1 VVPGLNDDVKL
12 KDVTTSRESR
22 VEVTAGKT
30 RHVPRLTTR
39 LSIAILVVAYL
50 ALALTFTLLTRAYE
64 ADDESAHTDYVEYIV
79 QHHSI
84 PHIGVANG
92 GESHQPPLYYLLE
105 AGWQQLLGIPPFTPQ
120 VTLAK
125 EPIGP
130 NRLVLS
136 HNYTPTQHEDAVR
149 LHELRLLSVLF
160 GLGTV
165 ILTYAGARVI
175 GLRQAMA
182 LCCGLFVALLPRE
195 LVLSTD
201 VTNDALIIPL
211 CALALV
217 LFLLAERAR
226 SEGRLGHRRLHLLGM
241 GVALGLGAITKFSG
255 LPVAGILFAL
265 AFVPSITLS
274 RPEVHVQGN
283 PAMSCSDNIR
293 RVGIAPSVL
302 VDGVIAVVG
311 FFAVSGWWFV
321 RNKILYGQF
330 LASRKSEGYLKA
342 FVGGA
347 HPVAWTT
354 HLLFNQVPEV
364 FLQTTWYGQP
374 NLSLPAAV
382 NDILAVV
389 GLLCLVVGAWVLVAR
404 RQPKWLT
411 VPPLSA
417 VALLG
422 CIVGGLIA
430 VIINIKTTSIGD
442 ARVAFVGIA
451 AFAMVLALGSTRLV
465 ERINPR
471 WAPMGMW
478 AWPTVLL
485 ALDAYVV
492 VRFLVPLGGL

>member
-1 VVPGLNDDVKL
+1 VKL
-12 KDVTTSRESR
+12 RDVTTSRDSG
-22 VEVTAGKT
+22 AGVIT
-30 RHVPRLTTR
+30 RRASHFPRLTTR
-39 LSIAILVVAYL
+39 LSVVILVVAYL
-50 ALALTFTLLTRAYE
+50 SLALTFTLLTRAYE

-84 PHIGVANG
+84 PHISVANG

-105 AGWQQLLGIPPFTPQ
+105 AGWQQILGIPAFAPQ
-120 VTLAK
+120 VTFAK

-136 HNYTPTQHEDAVR
+136 HNYTPTQHEDAVH

-182 LCCGLFVALLPRE
+182 LCCGLFVALLPRG
-195 LVLSTD
+195 LVLSTAL
-201 VTNDALIIPL
+201 TNDALIIPL

-217 LFLLAERAR
+217 FFLLAERAR

-255 LPVAGILFAL
+255 LPVAGILLLL

-274 RPEVHVQGN
+274 RSEVHVQANGATN
-283 PAMSCSDNIR
+283 HSDDIR
-293 RVGIAPSVL
+293 HVGIASRFL
-302 VDGVIAVVG
+302 VDGIIAVVG
-311 FFAVSGWWFV
+311 FLAVSGWWFV

-342 FVGGA
+342 FLGGA

-374 NLSLPAAV
+374 NLSLPAVV

-389 GLLCLVVGAWVLVAR
+389 GLLCLIVGAWALATR
-404 RQPKWLT
+404 EQPRCLT

-422 CIVGGLIA
+422 CIAGGLIA

-451 AFAMVLALGSTRLV
+451 AFAVVLALGSTRLF

-492 VRFLVPLGGL
+492 ARFLVPLGGL

>member
-1 VVPGLNDDVKL
+1 M

-22 VEVTAGKT
+22 AEVTT
-30 RHVPRLTTR
+30 RRTGHLPRLTTR
-39 LSIAILVVAYL
+39 LSILILVFAYL
-50 ALALTFTLLTRAYE
+50 SLALTFTLLTRAYE
-64 ADDESAHTDYVEYIV
+64 ADDEAAHTDYVEYIV

-84 PHIGVANG
+84 PRISVANG

-105 AGWQQLLGIPPFTPQ
+105 AGWQQLLRIPAFAPHLAF
-120 VTLAK
+120 AK

-136 HNYTPTQHEDAVR
+136 HDYTPTQREDAVH
-149 LHELRLLSVLF
+149 LHELRVLSILF

-175 GLRQAMA
+175 GLRQALA

-195 LVLSTD
+195 VVLSTD
-201 VTNDALIIPL
+201 LTNDALIIPL
-211 CALALV
+211 CALGLV

-226 SEGRLGHRRLHLLGM
+226 SEGRLGHRRLHLFGM

-255 LPVAGILFAL
+255 LPVTGILFVL

-274 RPEVHVQGN
+274 RSELHVHASG
-283 PAMSCSDNIR
+283 ATSHSETIR
-293 RVGIAPSVL
+293 RVGIAQRFL
-302 VDGVIAVVG
+302 VDGIVAVVG
-311 FFAVSGWWFV
+311 FFAVSGWWFI

-354 HLLFNQVPEV
+354 HLLLYQVPEV

-374 NLSLPAAV
+374 NLSLPTAV
-382 NDILAVV
+382 NDILTAV
-389 GLLCLVVGAWVLVAR
+389 GLLCLVVGAWVLVTGQ
-404 RQPKWLT
+404 QPRWLT

-451 AFAMVLALGSTRLV
+451 AFAIVLTLGSTRLF